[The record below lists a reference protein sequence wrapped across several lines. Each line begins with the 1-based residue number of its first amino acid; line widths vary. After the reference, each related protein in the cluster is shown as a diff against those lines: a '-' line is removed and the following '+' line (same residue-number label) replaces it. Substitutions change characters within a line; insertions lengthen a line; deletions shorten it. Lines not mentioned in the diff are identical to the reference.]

1 MTSYL
6 RSPLVEAA
14 GLVKDYD
21 GLRAVDGLSFCLY
34 PGEIYGFLGPN
45 GSGKSTTILMMLGL
59 TEPSDGTI
67 QVFGYDPARNPIEL
81 KKQIGYLPESVGFYG
96 DLTGRAN
103 MRYTGQLNKIPKD
116 VAEARIDALLETVE
130 LSEAAERPVSQY
142 SRGMRQRL
150 GLADVLLKEPK
161 IVILD
166 DPTLGLDPNGIQWL
180 LRMIRTLSADGT
192 TVFLASHQ
200 LHEVQLICDRVGIM
214 SHGKMVLEGTIDS
227 LTKGDGGSGFLTTL
241 EAIGDGLDVA
251 GTFESLDGVKSVKP
265 SGTALMIESER
276 DVRAELV
283 AAAVGLGAAVTSVTS
298 ENQSLQDIYLRYF
311 QTD

>member
-14 GLVKDYD
+14 GVVKDYD

-96 DLTGRAN
+96 ELTGRAN

-227 LTKGDGGSGFLTTL
+227 LTKGDEGSGFLTTL